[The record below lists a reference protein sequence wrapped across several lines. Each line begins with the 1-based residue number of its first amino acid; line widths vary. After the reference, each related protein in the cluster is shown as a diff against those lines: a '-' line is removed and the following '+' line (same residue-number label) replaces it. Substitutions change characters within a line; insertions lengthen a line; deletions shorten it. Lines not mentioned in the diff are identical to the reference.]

1 MLKLS
6 NGGQQKTSITLVTN
20 RIEIQK
26 SRIIAQE
33 AARIAKKIKLKNPE
47 NVTIKVNKL
56 TKITRTKIPKIT
68 KWKVRNI

>member
-6 NGGQQKTSITLVTN
+6 DGGQQKTSIALLTN

-33 AARIAKKIKLKNPE
+33 AARIAKKIKLENPE

-68 KWKVRNI
+68 E

>member
-6 NGGQQKTSITLVTN
+6 DSGQQKASIALLTN
-20 RIEIQK
+20 CIEIQK
-26 SRIIAQE
+26 SRIVAQE
-33 AARIAKKIKLKNPE
+33 AAIITKKIKLKNPE

-68 KWKVRNI
+68 K